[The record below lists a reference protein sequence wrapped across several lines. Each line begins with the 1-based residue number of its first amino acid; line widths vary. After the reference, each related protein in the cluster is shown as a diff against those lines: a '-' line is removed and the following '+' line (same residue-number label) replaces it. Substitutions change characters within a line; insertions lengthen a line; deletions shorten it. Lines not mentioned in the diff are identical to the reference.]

1 MALSIDAANWRS
13 SNWAVQQGLFAEQH
27 ETVENL
33 DTAVNTLAGTL
44 AKSSTQA
51 MAALKKIY
59 WQDAEN
65 WDNLLLERAA
75 ISGTL
80 VLSD

>member
-1 MALSIDAANWRS
+1 
-13 SNWAVQQGLFAEQH
+13 
-27 ETVENL
+27 
-33 DTAVNTLAGTL
+33 
-44 AKSSTQA
+44 

-59 WQDAEN
+59 WQGAEN

-80 VLSD
+80 VLSDYSKEAIAKFKAK